1 MKKKFHNNVSV
12 VNSASERGSFL
23 TEFTLVIPILLF
35 LLVGSIDL
43 SVGMLNHLR
52 VSRVAYEAARYGASL
67 PNMSGKFDVTRSI
80 CEQDPFSVDPS
91 RKQLGMVITRAQK
104 IIGESYLYFTDKSLV
119 DYRVSYEA
127 SNRKVHIC
135 IIVPWNSVMPGFL
148 EKLGIGVNSL
158 GGNIKSSVSAPYLF
172 SS

>member
-1 MKKKFHNNVSV
+1 MNKHFQSKFPV
-12 VNSASERGSFL
+12 VRSSSERGSFL

-67 PNMSGKFDVTRSI
+67 PNMSGNFDSTRSV

-91 RKQLGMVITRAQK
+91 RKELGMVITRAQK
-104 IIGESYLYFTDKSLV
+104 IIDESYLYFTDKTLV

-127 SNRKVHIC
+127 ANREIHIC
-135 IIVPWNSVMPGFL
+135 IIVPWNSIMPGFL
-148 EKLGIGVNSL
+148 EKLGIGVHSF